1 MASTPTCCT
10 PTQDRAL
17 PCAVRACLL
26 GMAFT
31 AMPVCAEP
39 LQPIIRSIDAH
50 VSGAM
55 TQAEQTAVTTQARTR
70 RVMCAW
76 PLSCP
81 EQPPR
86 ASQGLRDNPNV
97 LDYASEI
104 ASASMAWGVE
114 SALIRAVIHAES
126 AFNPNAVSPK
136 GAQGLMQLMPQTAS
150 RFGVTDSFDP
160 EQNINGGTRY
170 LAWLLTRFD
179 GNERLAVAAYNAGEG
194 AVDRHEGVPPYQE
207 TRSYVDRVERLVGVY
222 RQSVEG
228 KTTASN
234 APVATQ
240 VNGPV

>member
-1 MASTPTCCT
+1 
-10 PTQDRAL
+10 
-17 PCAVRACLL
+17 
-26 GMAFT
+26 
-31 AMPVCAEP
+31 
-39 LQPIIRSIDAH
+39 
-50 VSGAM
+50 
-55 TQAEQTAVTTQARTR
+55 
-70 RVMCAW
+70 
-76 PLSCP
+76 
-81 EQPPR
+81 
-86 ASQGLRDNPNV
+86 LRDNPNV

-222 RQSVEG
+222 RQSIEG